1 MKKQIARISPT
12 QTAKV
17 FGLLSFIISLPVMA
31 MQVMPLMNSGTGF
44 KLRAV
49 SGLLLATP
57 FMYAVAGFVVALF
70 AALLYNLLARLV
82 GGLEF
87 TVEEIGGAPT
97 VVEG

>member
-1 MKKQIARISPT
+1 M
-12 QTAKV
+12 

-31 MQVMPLMNSGTGF
+31 MQLMPLMNSGTGF

>member
-31 MQVMPLMNSGTGF
+31 MQLMPLMNSGTGF

-87 TVEEIGGAPT
+87 TVAEIGGAPT